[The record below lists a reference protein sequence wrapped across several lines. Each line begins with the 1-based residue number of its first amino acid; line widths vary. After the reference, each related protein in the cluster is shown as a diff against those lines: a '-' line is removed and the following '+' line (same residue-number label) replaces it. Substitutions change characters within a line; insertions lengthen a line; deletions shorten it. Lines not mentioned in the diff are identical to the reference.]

1 MAYSAPLKEV
11 QPSMV
16 LNFCRIKMIGAN
28 QANKAGRIHM
38 KIVTKTLFALVLML
52 SGAALVSAQSLY
64 FEGTHYET
72 ISEPVRTVDPNKI
85 EVCEVFWYGC
95 PHCFAFEPLLESW
108 AREIPSDV
116 VFVRSPG
123 MWNDLMKTHAQIYF
137 AAVELGVIDKIHSQ
151 AFKAIHQQGNYL
163 ETQDAIRELF
173 VAQGVPAA
181 DFDKA
186 WGSFTVTSGV
196 RQADTK
202 MRDYGVRG
210 VPNLIVNGKYRVTV
224 NDAVTSQA
232 DMLKIVDFLIAK
244 ERSS

>member
-1 MAYSAPLKEV
+1 M
-11 QPSMV
+11 
-16 LNFCRIKMIGAN
+16 
-28 QANKAGRIHM
+28 
-38 KIVTKTLFALVLML
+38 KTLSNFLFAKTLVALVLL
-52 SGAALVSAQSLY
+52 FSGAALVSAQPALY
-64 FEGTHYET
+64 LEGTHYET
-72 ISEPVRTVDPNKI
+72 IAEPVRTVDPNKI
-85 EVCEVFWYGC
+85 EVTEIFWYGC
-95 PHCFAFEPLLESW
+95 PHCYAFEPLLDSW
-108 AREIPSDV
+108 VVKIPSDV

-137 AAVELGVIDKIHSQ
+137 AAMELGVIDKIHSQ
-151 AFKAIHQQGNYL
+151 AFSAIHQQGNYL

-173 VAQGVPAA
+173 VAQGVAAA

-224 NDAVTSQA
+224 NDSVTSQA